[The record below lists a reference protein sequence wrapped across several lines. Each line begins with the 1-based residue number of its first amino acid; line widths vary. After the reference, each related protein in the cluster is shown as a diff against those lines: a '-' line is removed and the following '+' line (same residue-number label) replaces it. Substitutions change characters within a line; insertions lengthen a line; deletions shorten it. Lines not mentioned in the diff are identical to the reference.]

1 MTLEKALE
9 ILNLDTNFTEEEL
22 KKQYH
27 KLALENHPD
36 YNKSAD
42 AEENMKRINEAK
54 EVLEKYLKNK
64 NSYNNNKTNYKS
76 RTNYNFKEKLIAEFV
91 KKLEKYK
98 DFTNNFK
105 LVKYNEMI
113 DKIINDFKVK
123 ISSMLIDINP
133 NTMLKIEGI
142 YNKSIEEI
150 MSIFGSLI
158 MDFGEE
164 KNIDFQNIDYHIICN
179 LIDSCENLTQLYQK
193 LEDFL
198 KNFQSLTTELGDYEY
213 INGYEVL
220 KDEINNLKN
229 DALEKLLK
237 YGELNYPNIIYKLK
251 NDIRELFNKY
261 FNAITLASSLINDI
275 EEFNKD
281 INDDKLNVIYKEVV
295 SIKKTLESSN
305 LDNKFLNL
313 NINKLNMLKDKFDLI
328 KKLYLLLKL
337 NIKSNQSEYNKYIA
351 EIIIKALKQVPLSST
366 SDNRNIYKKSSNEKD
381 NCNPILKEINDYF
394 VYIYKNNETGGI
406 KIINIVDINNDSIS
420 IQNLLDYNHEIITI
434 SKQEFLDNYILIPE
448 LLYFG
453 SKVLY
458 INDTNELVFINDN
471 SSYNFIYSFTND
483 DVYVTDNIN
492 INENDAKRI
501 YPSKGLFN
509 QIKKIT
515 KKLKFKL
522 LKFLDENKDKQY
534 TKKRSKHFNN
544 WLYYK

>member
-1 MTLEKALE
+1 
-9 ILNLDTNFTEEEL
+9 
-22 KKQYH
+22 
-27 KLALENHPD
+27 
-36 YNKSAD
+36 
-42 AEENMKRINEAK
+42 
-54 EVLEKYLKNK
+54 
-64 NSYNNNKTNYKS
+64 
-76 RTNYNFKEKLIAEFV
+76 
-91 KKLEKYK
+91 
-98 DFTNNFK
+98 
-105 LVKYNEMI
+105 
-113 DKIINDFKVK
+113 
-123 ISSMLIDINP
+123 MLIDINP

-220 KDEINNLKN
+220 KDEINNLKY

-351 EIIIKALKQVPLSST
+351 EIIIKALKQLPLSST

-394 VYIYKNNETGGI
+394 VYINKNNESGYI
-406 KIINIVDINNDSIS
+406 KIVNIVDINYDSIS
-420 IQNLLDYNHEIITI
+420 IQDLLDYNHEIITI

-522 LKFLDENKDKQY
+522 LKFLDKNKDKQY

-544 WLYYK
+544 

>member
-9 ILNLDTNFTEEEL
+9 ILNLDINFTEEEL

-64 NSYNNNKTNYKS
+64 NSYNNNNNRTDYTTNK
-76 RTNYNFKEKLIAEFV
+76 NNFKEKVIAEFA

-98 DFTNNFK
+98 DSTNNLK

-220 KDEINNLKN
+220 KDEINNLKY

-351 EIIIKALKQVPLSST
+351 EIIIKALKQLPLSST

-394 VYIYKNNETGGI
+394 VYINKNNESGYI
-406 KIINIVDINNDSIS
+406 KIVNIVDINYDSIS
-420 IQNLLDYNHEIITI
+420 IQDLLDYNHEIITI

-522 LKFLDENKDKQY
+522 LKFLDKNKDKQY

-544 WLYYK
+544 

>member
-9 ILNLDTNFTEEEL
+9 ILNLDINFTEEEL

-54 EVLEKYLKNK
+54 EVLEKHLKNK
-64 NSYNNNKTNYKS
+64 NSYNNN
-76 RTNYNFKEKLIAEFV
+76 RTDYTANKNNFKEKIIAKFV
-91 KKLEKYK
+91 KHLEKYK
-98 DFTNNFK
+98 DFTNNLK

-220 KDEINNLKN
+220 KDEINNLKY

-351 EIIIKALKQVPLSST
+351 EIIIKALKQLPLSST

-381 NCNPILKEINDYF
+381 NCNPILKGINDF
-394 VYIYKNNETGGI
+394 FIYINKNNESGYI
-406 KIINIVDINNDSIS
+406 KIVNIVDINYDSIS
-420 IQNLLDYNHEIITI
+420 IQDLLDYNHEIITI

-522 LKFLDENKDKQY
+522 LKFLDKNKDKQY

-544 WLYYK
+544 